1 MLGHFKAI
9 FTVYIGNSTYRS
21 TLHGHITSHNH
32 LPGSFLHKPGYSF
45 LVLRGSQSLR
55 LLLGKNDVLS
65 FHRVGELR
73 TFQRI
78 HQQTCH
84 RPVRSGNSHFA
95 FQANLTFVVN
105 KQIVRLLFNLSDN
118 LSQCCGS
125 FIHSNLLI
133 LRITIHGIRLK
144 NDE

>member
-9 FTVYIGNSTYRS
+9 FTVYIGNGTDRS
-21 TLHGHITSHNH
+21 TLHGHITSHNNFT
-32 LPGSFLHKPGYSF
+32 GSFLHESGYSF
-45 LVLRGSQSLR
+45 LVLCGSPSLH
-55 LLLGKNDVLS
+55 LLLRKNDVLS